1 MKVNITLDDAL
12 MARIDGYAKENYMSR
27 SGFVGL
33 ACAQY
38 LNNADATRAI
48 TDMALAMR
56 KIADTGIIDEETQR
70 QLEDFE
76 RFARYLSSNK

>member
-27 SGFVGL
+27 SGFVSL

-48 TDMALAMR
+48 KDMALAMR
-56 KIADTGIIDEETQR
+56 KIADTGTVDEQTQR

-76 RFARYLSSNK
+76 RLARYLSGND